1 MIRQVGVTFLAF
13 VLIFSSFGVTGVET
27 AVAAEAGPPYPGGGW
42 EPQPASYGIVEEDN
56 ISIEMSDGTK
66 LLAKIYRPAD
76 LETGEA
82 VDEEFPE
89 IGRAS
94 CRERVE
100 ISGGAGGEK
109 KKGAKVEGVR

>member
-13 VLIFSSFGVTGVET
+13 VLIFSSFVVTGVET
-27 AVAAEAGPPYPGGGW
+27 AAASEAGPPYPGGGW
-42 EPQPASYGIVEEDN
+42 EPQSASYGIVEEDN

-82 VDEEFPE
+82 VDEEFPVILSQTQYKKTIANIDE
-89 IGRAS
+89 ELLRLEKR
-94 CRERVE
+94 CER
-100 ISGGAGGEK
+100 
-109 KKGAKVEGVR
+109 

>member
-13 VLIFSSFGVTGVET
+13 VLIFSSFVVTGVET
-27 AVAAEAGPPYPGGGW
+27 AVASVAGPPYPGGEW
-42 EPQPASYGIVEEDN
+42 ELQPASYGIVEEDN

-82 VDEEFPE
+82 VDEDLPVLLP
-89 IGRAS
+89 RTPYKRSSAT
-94 CRERVE
+94 
-100 ISGGAGGEK
+100 GGDELLGVGG
-109 KKGAKVEGVR
+109 